1 MTPCY
6 RQILL
11 ACFFTASFALLDFK
25 TGYCQKRSLTAGAAA
40 VNITPSAPVPMSGY
54 AARGLPSTGVH
65 DSLLV
70 RAFAFDDG
78 KTKACIIQAD
88 LIGFSFEFVD
98 EISSEI
104 EKKTGI
110 PKENVLLVAAHNH
123 GAPSTRVYGE
133 EPTENLN
140 TYINDLKLKII
151 DAAVR
156 AHNSRLEASIGIGK
170 GKCTMNINRR
180 ARHAEGGIWLG
191 RNPDGVCDHDVE
203 VARIDDKK
211 GNTIGLLV
219 NWPCHATTG
228 GQQNSLI
235 TGDWPGSAARYVD
248 KHFKSGIPVGI
259 TAGASGDINP
269 IYGPGNDF
277 NEINAIG
284 LVLGEEIVSVAQKIS
299 AKESGSITSLREEI
313 EVPGKERSASRMPN
327 EKIVPGAPV
336 KLRFSVLKIGPIVY
350 AGISGEVMTS
360 IGMKIKEQSP
370 IKNTVVVTHC
380 SGSSGYLCTDAAYPE
395 GGYEPMVSRTM
406 PGVEKIIVDHVLALL
421 KKI

>member
-1 MTPCY
+1 MSQRY
-6 RQILL
+6 LL
-11 ACFFTASFALLDFK
+11 FSCLFAASFLLLE
-25 TGYCQKRSLTAGAAA
+25 THPGYCQKRSLTAGAAA

-65 DSLLV
+65 DSLWV

-98 EISSEI
+98 EISGEI

-110 PKENVLLVAAHNH
+110 PKENVLLAAAHNH

-133 EPTENLN
+133 EPTDNLN
-140 TYINDLKLKII
+140 TYINDLKLKLI

-156 AHNSRLEASIGIGK
+156 AYNGRVEASIGIGK

-191 RNPDGVCDHDVE
+191 RNPDGLCDHDVE

-219 NWPCHATTG
+219 NWPCHATVG

-277 NEINAIG
+277 NEINAVG

-299 AKESGSITSLREEI
+299 VKEPGSIVCLREEI

-327 EKIVPGAPV
+327 EKIVPGPPV
-336 KLRFSVLKIGPIVY
+336 KLRFSILKIGPIVY

-380 SGSSGYLCTDAAYPE
+380 NGSSGYLCTDAAYPE

-406 PGVEKIIVDHVLALL
+406 PGVEKIIVDHVIALL